1 MKKKLFNKRGCRG
14 KKLAIGFMAIFLC
27 GMQPAQSVMA
37 TMHYDRR
44 QTVASEQFESSVE
57 TFSAASAARATVN
70 KNAMVSAI
78 TEAASLFQVRL
89 PEELMYQSGREQST
103 GKKLRVLM
111 LIMRLYA
118 FPMG

>member
-57 TFSAASAARATVN
+57 TFSAASVARATVN
-70 KNAMVSAI
+70 KNAWKKINGVCYNGSGKPIPGAI
-78 TEAASLFQVRL
+78 
-89 PEELMYQSGREQST
+89 PEGN
-103 GKKLRVLM
+103 
-111 LIMRLYA
+111 
-118 FPMG
+118 